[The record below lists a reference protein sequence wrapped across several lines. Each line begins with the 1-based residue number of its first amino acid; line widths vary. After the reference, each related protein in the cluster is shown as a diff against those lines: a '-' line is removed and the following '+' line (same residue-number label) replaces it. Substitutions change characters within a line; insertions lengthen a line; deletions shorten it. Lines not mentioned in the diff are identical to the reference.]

1 MILPSINQGRIM
13 SQLLALEESNTTL
26 QLLDNL
32 NLAINEARLVRRIM
46 DMSNQAENIEST
58 SGPSIRTL
66 RLREEVKKLENHL
79 VFIRSRKS
87 EKENQA

>member
-1 MILPSINQGRIM
+1 M

-58 SGPSIRTL
+58 SGPSIRTQ